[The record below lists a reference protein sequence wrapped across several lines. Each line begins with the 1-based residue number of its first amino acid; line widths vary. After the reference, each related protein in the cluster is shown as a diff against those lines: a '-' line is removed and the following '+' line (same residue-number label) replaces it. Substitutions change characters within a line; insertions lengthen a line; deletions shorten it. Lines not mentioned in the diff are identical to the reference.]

1 MRSQYFIFV
10 IFNLLVYYSTV
21 KERATVER
29 LFYEDDM
36 CMIYNMKM
44 GRLYNRWMGTITL
57 SNNGNKCVVISTV
70 SGENFFIFY
79 ISYLFSEK
87 A

>member
-1 MRSQYFIFV
+1 MFPTLQVRYEIPILHFC
-10 IFNLLVYYSTV
+10 NLLVYYSTV

-70 SGENFFIFY
+70 SGEKLCF
-79 ISYLFSEK
+79 LF
-87 A
+87 